1 MEIIMKRRRKIYYVF
16 QGRRSVPFI
25 RISGKY
31 LSDYGLNI
39 GDSIELTLS
48 KGEIT
53 IHKINQTERSNTDEL
68 K

>member
-1 MEIIMKRRRKIYYVF
+1 MKKTRKIYYLF
-16 QGRRSVPFI
+16 QGKGYVPLI

-31 LSDYGLNI
+31 LSAYDWNI
-39 GDSIELTLS
+39 GDRIELTLS

-53 IHKINQTERSNTDEL
+53 IHKLSNNQEERS